1 MTTELDDIL
10 RRNSD
15 EIRQNSS
22 DISDLQAGLRQ
33 VELRVER
40 GQEEQRRAFAD
51 FAGEMRGRW
60 DEARRQD
67 TETAVARDAK
77 IDKVQTQ
84 NDQMLGALRLLKWL
98 VASVAIPFVIG
109 TIGVIIAIVAA
120 LLGWGEFGTW
130 LWHGVM
136 HFPEPH

>member
-1 MTTELDDIL
+1 MTSELRDIVL
-10 RRNSD
+10 RNSD
-15 EIRQNSS
+15 
-22 DISDLQAGLRQ
+22 DINELQAGLRQ

-67 TETAVARDAK
+67 TETAMARDAK

-84 NDQMLGALRLLKWL
+84 NDQMLGGLRLLKWL
-98 VASVAIPFVIG
+98 VASVAIPFILG
-109 TIGVIIAIVAA
+109 TASLIIAIGAA

-130 LWHGVM
+130 IWHGVI
-136 HFPEPH
+136 HLSEPH